1 MPFLTRIAAACATSL
16 ALFAFPACAQ
26 EPVHSIRM
34 EVVNAKPYVMV
45 MVNGRGPFRFVI
57 DTGTGGQALITGELA
72 DQLQLPVVGQARLID
87 PSGQGEQRAKILLL
101 DTLNVAGVEF
111 TGVRAIRHS
120 LAAEDATCQGL
131 LGFTL
136 FRNYLLKL
144 DYPNR
149 LMTLSSG
156 SLQPDGERFIVPF
169 RMPDG
174 VPIASLRIGGQHVEA
189 QIDSGGAGLSLPA
202 QLIPRLKLASDPA
215 LFGNGQSLSTRF
227 QIKTAKLGS
236 DVSIGRYAFEH
247 PYIEINP
254 AFPLANFG
262 AFPLQNFAVTFDQNN
277 LLMRLDARHKVFHL
291 STVPTTIRMQNA
303 PPLRPPDPGLVPVG

>member
-1 MPFLTRIAAACATSL
+1 MPFLIRIGTANAIAL

-26 EPVHSIRM
+26 EPAHSTRM
-34 EVVNAKPYVMV
+34 EVINAKPYVMV
-45 MVNGRGPFRFVI
+45 MVDGRGPFRFVI

-72 DQLQLPVVGQARLID
+72 DQLQLPVVGQARLVD
-87 PSGQGEQRAKILLL
+87 PSGQGEQRAEILRL
-101 DTLNVAGVEF
+101 DIINVAGVEF
-111 TGVRAIRHS
+111 TGVKAIRHS

-136 FRNYLLKL
+136 FRDYLLKL

-149 LMTLSSG
+149 MMTLSTG

-174 VPIASLRIGGQHVEA
+174 VPIASLRIGSARVDA
-189 QIDSGGAGLSLPA
+189 QFDSGGAGLSLPA
-202 QLIPRLKLASDPA
+202 KLIPRLKLASDPA

-227 QIKTAKLGS
+227 QIKTAKLAS
-236 DVSIGRYAFEH
+236 NVNIGRYSFEH
-247 PYIEINP
+247 PSVEINS

-262 AFPLQNFAVTFDQNN
+262 AFPMQNFAVTFDQNN
-277 LLMRLDARHKVFHL
+277 LLIRLDAQHKVFHL
-291 STVPTTIRMQNA
+291 DTIPTTIRMQNA
-303 PPLRPPDPGLVPVG
+303 PPLRPPDHGLVPVG